1 MSRSAIF
8 TVTFAATHDDGIRA
22 LRGVLKLALRRFGLR
37 AVDIREHARVSRR
50 RPAQVARKTS
60 AHARRQE
67 KIIMDMRR
75 YSGTPFIKPG
85 DVNAGPL
92 RVVIVGV
99 TEGKYGRPDLEFDD
113 GSKLSVNATNNRT
126 LVIAYGFESDDW
138 INKEIELSLGEVEYN
153 GEMQETVMVKP
164 ISPPVERK
172 PPPPKP
178 KGGSGAPGKR
188 GDMDDEVPF

>member
-1 MSRSAIF
+1 MSRVATFI
-8 TVTFAATHDDGIRA
+8 VTFAAAPGNDGIRA
-22 LRGVLKLALRRFGLR
+22 LRGTLKFAWRRFGLR
-37 AVDIREHARVSRR
+37 TVDIREHTTARVSRR

-67 KIIMDMRR
+67 TIMDMRR
-75 YSGTPFIKPG
+75 YSGTAFIKPG
-85 DVNAGPL
+85 DVKAGPI
-92 RVVIVGV
+92 RVVIVDV

-113 GSKLSVNATNNRT
+113 GTKLSVNTTNNRT
-126 LVIAYGFESDDW
+126 LVIAYGAESDDW

-153 GEMQETVMVKP
+153 GEMQETVIVKP
-164 ISPPVERK
+164 ISPPVEKK

-178 KGGSGAPGKR
+178 KNSSG